1 MTAPSIVRQLH
12 ASLASRAPDQLIA
25 VLQEA
30 GYAAGEG
37 LFKAFTA
44 VNSAT
49 DLDADMLGEALSE
62 FFTSGGWGSVTV
74 SPVGI
79 GALALD
85 STDWAEAEPG
95 TAQSPMCF
103 FSAGMLA
110 DFLGRLSDE
119 TVAVMEVECRSRGD
133 ERCRFL
139 SATPEVLDKVY
150 NEMTA
155 GRSYEDALSAP
166 RPDSRHPTPIIDE
179 RRLLPQAAM
188 TATSA
193 TPATARRSQI
203 PQSV

>member
-12 ASLASRAPDQLIA
+12 ASLTAHAPDQLIT

-37 LFKAFTA
+37 LFQAFTA

-49 DLDADMLGEALSE
+49 DLDADMLAETLSE
-62 FFTSGGWGSVTV
+62 FFTNGGWGTVTLT
-74 SPVGI
+74 PVGT

-85 STDWAEAEPG
+85 SPDWAEAAPG
-95 TAQSPMCF
+95 SAQSPMCF
-103 FSAGMLA
+103 FTAGMLA

-119 TVAVMEVECRSRGD
+119 TVSVMEVECRSRGD

-139 SATPEVLDKVY
+139 SATPEVLEKVY

-155 GRSYEDALSAP
+155 GRSYAEALGG
-166 RPDSRHPTPIIDE
+166 
-179 RRLLPQAAM
+179 
-188 TATSA
+188 
-193 TPATARRSQI
+193 
-203 PQSV
+203 

>member
-12 ASLASRAPDQLIA
+12 ASLAAHAPDQLVT

-44 VNSAT
+44 VTTAT
-49 DLDADMLGEALSE
+49 DLDADLLGDTLSA
-62 FFTSGGWGSVTV
+62 FFTHGGWGTVTLT
-74 SPVGI
+74 PVGT

-85 STDWAEAEPG
+85 SIDWAEAAPG

-119 TVAVMEVECRSRGD
+119 TVAVLEVECRSRGD

-139 SATPEVLDKVY
+139 SATPEVLEKVY

-155 GRSYEDALSAP
+155 GRSYAEALGG
-166 RPDSRHPTPIIDE
+166 
-179 RRLLPQAAM
+179 
-188 TATSA
+188 
-193 TPATARRSQI
+193 
-203 PQSV
+203 

>member
-12 ASLASRAPDQLIA
+12 ASLAAHAPDQLITI
-25 VLQEA
+25 LQEA

-37 LFKAFTA
+37 LFKAFTS

-49 DLDADMLGEALSE
+49 ELDADLLGDTLSE
-62 FFTSGGWGSVTV
+62 FFTSGGWGTVTLT
-74 SPVGI
+74 PVGT

-85 STDWAEAEPG
+85 SSDWAEAAPG

-119 TVAVMEVECRSRGD
+119 TIAVLEVECRSRGD

-139 SATPEVLDKVY
+139 SATPAVLEKVY

-155 GRSYEDALSAP
+155 GRSYAEALGG
-166 RPDSRHPTPIIDE
+166 
-179 RRLLPQAAM
+179 
-188 TATSA
+188 
-193 TPATARRSQI
+193 
-203 PQSV
+203 

>member
-12 ASLASRAPDQLIA
+12 ASLASHAPDQLIT

-44 VNSAT
+44 VNSPT
-49 DLDADMLGEALSE
+49 DLDADMLADALSE
-62 FFTSGGWGSVTV
+62 FFTSSGWGTVTLT
-74 SPVGI
+74 PVGT

-85 STDWAEAEPG
+85 SNDWAEAEPG

-139 SATPEVLDKVY
+139 SATPQVLEKVY
-150 NEMTA
+150 NDMTA
-155 GRSYEDALSAP
+155 GSSYEQALS
-166 RPDSRHPTPIIDE
+166 
-179 RRLLPQAAM
+179 PQ
-188 TATSA
+188 
-193 TPATARRSQI
+193 
-203 PQSV
+203 

>member
-49 DLDADMLGEALSE
+49 DLDADLLGETLSE
-62 FFTSGGWGSVTV
+62 FFTNGGWGAVTLT
-74 SPVGI
+74 PVGT

-95 TAQSPMCF
+95 TAQAPMCF

-133 ERCRFL
+133 DRCRFL
-139 SATPEVLDKVY
+139 SATPHVLEKVY
-150 NEMTA
+150 SEMTA
-155 GRSYEDALSAP
+155 GRSYAEALG
-166 RPDSRHPTPIIDE
+166 
-179 RRLLPQAAM
+179 AA
-188 TATSA
+188 
-193 TPATARRSQI
+193 
-203 PQSV
+203 